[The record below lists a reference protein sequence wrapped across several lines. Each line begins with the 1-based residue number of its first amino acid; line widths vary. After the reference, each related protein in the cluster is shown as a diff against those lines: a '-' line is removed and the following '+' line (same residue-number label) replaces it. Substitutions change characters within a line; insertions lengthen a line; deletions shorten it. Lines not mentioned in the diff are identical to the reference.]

1 MGHQRLVGA
10 RVPSARLCGACAE
23 QQTSFGQPECA
34 AGCGSKNP
42 SPFRFFFRTGGF
54 CPSAKRRTVTGSGE
68 RKPSGGRHSTPSK
81 AHNSQNG
88 RAGLGLSND
97 TSHVAVRAQGEAV
110 EGKQDQQSRRGKS
123 RSPVAFVPV
132 FLQFYG
138 EPERKIQRDTHGKN
152 QLKATSYI
160 TPPFCVC

>member
-1 MGHQRLVGA
+1 MERVVCMRWLKCFFLGGGGA
-10 RVPSARLCGACAE
+10 SSWEAEEGA
-23 QQTSFGQPECA
+23 
-34 AGCGSKNP
+34 
-42 SPFRFFFRTGGF
+42 
-54 CPSAKRRTVTGSGE
+54 VTGSGE
-68 RKPSGGRHSTPSK
+68 RKPSGGRHSTPSR

-110 EGKQDQQSRRGKS
+110 EGKQDQKSRRGKS

-152 QLKATSYI
+152 QLKATSKMCMSTCESVHVNIGPLFPDECFLPSY
-160 TPPFCVC
+160 